1 MARPSQEEQHLPGL
15 LREDPGMAGRQTVT
29 VGVDLAARARR
40 TAVCR
45 VVWGPEGGLAVEF
58 VVPEQD
64 EQLLAVVR
72 AADKTGLDCPLG
84 WPSSFVAT
92 VLAHHQGGRLP
103 APVRFEDRA
112 DGKPGL
118 DALRFRLTDDL
129 TWKAT
134 SMRPP
139 LSVSTD
145 LLGVVAL
152 RAAYLLDALATSG
165 VPVPRDGSGPVA
177 EVYPAAALRRWGIR
191 LGRSYKTPGP
201 EARAVREHIVRSL
214 EAGLGWA
221 LPETVRT
228 TCVDSHDHLDALVCA
243 LVARA
248 VLVGDTLRPRSAD
261 EHAAAR
267 QEGWI
272 HLPGTDLAVL
282 RRRPHP

>member
-1 MARPSQEEQHLPGL
+1 MTQ
-15 LREDPGMAGRQTVT
+15 RQAVT
-29 VGVDLAARARR
+29 VGIDLAARARR

-45 VVWGPEGGLAVEF
+45 VVWGDDGDDLAAEF
-58 VVPEQD
+58 VVPERD
-64 EQLLAVVR
+64 EDLLAVVR

-84 WPSSFVAT
+84 WPSDFVAT
-92 VLAHHQGGRLP
+92 VLAHHRGVRLP
-103 APVRFEDRA
+103 PPVRFEERA
-112 DGKPGL
+112 DGRPGL

-152 RAAYLLDALATSG
+152 RAAYLLDALEATG

-191 LGRSYKTPGP
+191 LTRSYKTATP
-201 EARAVREHIVRSL
+201 EARSAREHIVRSV
-214 EAGLGWA
+214 EAGLGLP
-221 LPETVRT
+221 LPEPVRAE
-228 TCVDSHDHLDALVCA
+228 CAHSHDHLDALVCA

-248 VLVGDTLRPRSAD
+248 VQVGDTVWPSSP
-261 EHAAAR
+261 EQQGAAR

-272 HLPGTDLAVL
+272 HLPCTDLAAL
-282 RRRPHP
+282 RR

>member
-1 MARPSQEEQHLPGL
+1 MVQE
-15 LREDPGMAGRQTVT
+15 QTVT
-29 VGVDLAARARR
+29 VGVDLAASARR

-45 VVWGPEGGLAVEF
+45 VVWGDEGGLTVEF
-58 VVPEQD
+58 LVPEGD
-64 EQLLAVVR
+64 EELLAVVR

-84 WPSSFVAT
+84 WPSNFVAT
-92 VLAHHQGGRLP
+92 VLAHHRGTRLP
-103 APVRFEDRA
+103 PPVRFQDRT
-112 DGKPGL
+112 DGRPGL

-152 RAAYLLDALATSG
+152 RAAYLLDALAATG

-177 EVYPAAALRRWGIR
+177 EVYPAAALRRWGIH
-191 LGRSYKTPGP
+191 LTRSYKSAGPG
-201 EARAVREHIVRSL
+201 ARALREHIVRSV
-214 EAGLGWA
+214 EVGLGLS
-221 LPETVRT
+221 LPEAVRAQ
-228 TCVDSHDHLDALVCA
+228 CADSHDHLDALVCA

-248 VLVGDTLRPRSAD
+248 VQIEDTVWPRTPD
-261 EHAAAR
+261 ERAAAR

-272 HLPGTDLAVL
+272 HLPGRDLAAL
-282 RRRPHP
+282 RG

>member
-1 MARPSQEEQHLPGL
+1 MMR
-15 LREDPGMAGRQTVT
+15 RQVVT
-29 VGVDLAARARR
+29 VGVDLAASARR

-45 VVWGPEGGLAVEF
+45 TVWGAGGDVAVEF
-58 VVPEQD
+58 VVPD
-64 EQLLAVVR
+64 GDDDLLAIVR

-84 WPSSFVAT
+84 WPSDFVAT
-92 VLAHHQGGRLP
+92 IAAHHQGVRLP
-103 APVRFEDRA
+103 PPVRFKARA
-112 DGKPGL
+112 DGRPGL

-152 RAAYLLDALATSG
+152 RAAYLLDALAAAG
-165 VPVPRDGSGPVA
+165 VAVPRDGSGPVA

-191 LGRSYKTPGP
+191 LARSYKSGAP
-201 EARAVREHIVRSL
+201 EARAVREHIVAAV
-214 EAGLGWA
+214 EAGLGLP
-221 LPETVRT
+221 LPEPVRAR
-228 TCVDSHDHLDALVCA
+228 CADSHDHLDALVCA

-248 VLVGDTLRPRSAD
+248 VQCGGTVWPHSPDQR
-261 EHAAAR
+261 AAAR

-272 HLPGTDLAVL
+272 HLPDAGLDAL
-282 RRRPHP
+282 RTGSR

>member
-1 MARPSQEEQHLPGL
+1 MV
-15 LREDPGMAGRQTVT
+15 GRHMVT

-45 VVWGPEGGLAVEF
+45 VVWGPGGGLAVEF
-58 VVPEQD
+58 VVPEAD

-84 WPSSFVAT
+84 WPSHFVAT
-92 VLAHHQGGRLP
+92 VLAHHQGARLP
-103 APVRFEDRA
+103 PPVRFGDRA
-112 DGKPGL
+112 DGRPGL

-134 SMRPP
+134 SLRPP

-152 RAAYLLDALATSG
+152 RAAYLMDQLAASG
-165 VPVPRDGSGPVA
+165 VAVPRDGSGPVA
-177 EVYPAAALRRWGIR
+177 EVYPAAALRRWGIH
-191 LGRSYKTPGP
+191 LTASYKTPTPG
-201 EARAVREHIVRSL
+201 ARAVRERIVRSL
-214 EAGLGWA
+214 EAGLGPA
-221 LPETVRT
+221 LPEAVRAR
-228 TCVDSHDHLDALVCA
+228 CVDSHDHLDALVCA

-248 VLVGDTLRPRSAD
+248 VLVGDTLWPRSAD
-261 EHAAAR
+261 ERALAR

-272 HLPGTDLAVL
+272 HLPGTDLAAL
-282 RRRPHP
+282 RP

>member
-1 MARPSQEEQHLPGL
+1 MRQ
-15 LREDPGMAGRQTVT
+15 RQTVT
-29 VGVDLAARARR
+29 VGVDLAASARR

-45 VVWGPEGGLAVEF
+45 VVWGDGDGLTAEFLVPEGDQE
-58 VVPEQD
+58 
-64 EQLLAVVR
+64 LLAAVR

-92 VLAHHQGGRLP
+92 VLAHHRGVRLP
-103 APVRFEDRA
+103 PPVRFEERA
-112 DGKPGL
+112 DGRPGL
-118 DALRFRLTDDL
+118 DALRFRLTDDV

-152 RAAYLLDALATSG
+152 RAAYLLDALAATG
-165 VPVPRDGSGPVA
+165 VSVPRDGSGPVA

-191 LGRSYKTPGP
+191 LTHSYKSATP
-201 EARAVREHIVRSL
+201 EARALREHIVRSV
-214 EAGLGWA
+214 EEGLGLA
-221 LPETVRT
+221 LPDSVRAR
-228 TCVDSHDHLDALVCA
+228 CADSHDHLDALVCA

-248 VLVGDTLRPRSAD
+248 VLIGDTLRPRSPD
-261 EHAAAR
+261 EREAAR

-272 HLPGTDLAVL
+272 HLPGTDLAAL
-282 RRRPHP
+282 RR

>member
-1 MARPSQEEQHLPGL
+1 MTRRRA
-15 LREDPGMAGRQTVT
+15 VT
-29 VGVDLAARARR
+29 VGVDLAASARR

-45 VVWGPEGGLAVEF
+45 VVWGDEGVLTAEF
-58 VVPEQD
+58 VVPEDD
-64 EQLLAVVR
+64 EDLLALVR

-92 VLAHHQGGRLP
+92 VLAHHQGVRLP
-103 APVRFEDRA
+103 PSARFEGRA
-112 DGKPGL
+112 DGRPGL

-152 RAAYLLDALATSG
+152 RAARLLDALDATG
-165 VPVPRDGSGPVA
+165 TPVPRDGSGPVA
-177 EVYPAAALRRWGIR
+177 EVYPAAALRLWGIR
-191 LGRSYKTPGP
+191 LTGSYKNARP
-201 EARAVREHIVRSL
+201 EARAVREHILGMV
-214 EAGLGWA
+214 EAGLGPAA
-221 LPETVRT
+221 LPEQVRA
-228 TCVDSHDHLDALVCA
+228 TCADSHDHLDALVCA

-248 VLVGDTLRPRSAD
+248 VLVGDTRWPQTSHER
-261 EHAAAR
+261 AAAR

-272 HLPGTDLAVL
+272 HLPGGDLTAL
-282 RRRPHP
+282 QARRR

>member
-1 MARPSQEEQHLPGL
+1 M
-15 LREDPGMAGRQTVT
+15 GRGQTVT
-29 VGVDLAARARR
+29 VGIDLAARARR

-45 VVWGPEGGLAVEF
+45 VVWGSGDDLAVEF
-58 VVPEQD
+58 VVPEGD

-72 AADKTGLDCPLG
+72 EADKTGLDCPLG
-84 WPSSFVAT
+84 WPSRFVAT
-92 VLAHHQGGRLP
+92 VLAHHQGMPLP
-103 APVRFEDRA
+103 PPVRFEERA
-112 DGKPGL
+112 DGRPGL

-152 RAAYLLDALATSG
+152 RAAYLLDALAASG

-191 LGRSYKTPGP
+191 LTRSYKAPTP
-201 EARAVREHIVRSL
+201 AAQAVREDIVRSI
-214 EAGLGWA
+214 EAGLGSA
-221 LPETVRT
+221 LPQAVRT
-228 TCVDSHDHLDALVCA
+228 RCVDSHDHLDALVCA

-248 VLVGDTLRPRSAD
+248 VLVGDTLWPRSTD
-261 EHAAAR
+261 ERAAAR

-282 RRRPHP
+282 QA

>member
-1 MARPSQEEQHLPGL
+1 MSDVR
-15 LREDPGMAGRQTVT
+15 RQTVT

-45 VVWGPEGGLAVEF
+45 VVWGSGDGPTAEF
-58 VVPEQD
+58 VVPEGD

-92 VLAHHQGGRLP
+92 VLAHHQGVRLP
-103 APVRFEDRA
+103 RPARFGERA
-112 DGKPGL
+112 DGRPGL

-134 SMRPP
+134 STRPP

-152 RAAYLLDALATSG
+152 RAAHLLDALEASG

-177 EVYPAAALRRWGIR
+177 EVYPAAALSRWGIR
-191 LGRSYKTPGP
+191 LTRSYKTAAP
-201 EARAVREHIVRSL
+201 EAHALREQILRSI
-214 EAGLGWA
+214 EAGLGSA
-221 LPETVRT
+221 LPEAVRAR
-228 TCVDSHDHLDALVCA
+228 CAVSHDHLDALVCA

-248 VLVGDTLRPRSAD
+248 VLVGDTLWPRSAD
-261 EHAAAR
+261 ERSAAL

-272 HLPGTDLAVL
+272 HLPGPDLATL
-282 RRRPHP
+282 RG

>member
-1 MARPSQEEQHLPGL
+1 MPRAGEDVETVRRPQ
-15 LREDPGMAGRQTVT
+15 AT
-29 VGVDLAARARR
+29 VGVDLAAGARR

-45 VVWGPEGGLAVEF
+45 VVWGASDRLMAEF
-58 VVPEQD
+58 VQPEDD
-64 EQLLAVVR
+64 EDLLAIVL

-92 VLAHHQGGRLP
+92 VLAHHQGLRLP
-103 APVRFEDRA
+103 PPARFEDRA
-112 DGKPGL
+112 DGRPGL

-152 RAAYLLDALATSG
+152 RAARLLDGLAAKG

-177 EVYPAAALRRWGIR
+177 EVYPAAALRRWGI
-191 LGRSYKTPGP
+191 LVAGSYKRATP
-201 EARAVREHIVRSL
+201 EARAVREHIVRSV
-214 EAGLGWA
+214 EAGLGLG
-221 LPETVRT
+221 LPEAVRAR
-228 TCVDSHDHLDALVCA
+228 CVESHDHLDALLCA

-248 VLVGDTLRPRSAD
+248 VLVGDTGRPASA
-261 EHAAAR
+261 EELAAAR

-272 HLPGTDLAVL
+272 HLPGMDLRVL
-282 RRRPHP
+282 RR